1 MTVPTEPVAG
11 TWVTERDWR
20 RTVLDYAQL
29 RGWRTYWTWRSDH
42 SPRGFPDLVL
52 VRGERLVFAELKRHD
67 GALTVSQL
75 AWLADLERVP
85 GVEVFTWRPADWVA
99 VQAVLA

>member
-1 MTVPTEPVAG
+1 MTAPTEPVAG
-11 TWVTERDWR
+11 TWVTERDWQQ
-20 RTVLDYAQL
+20 TVLDYAQL

-42 SPRGFPDLVL
+42 SPRGYPDLTL

-67 GALTVSQL
+67 GQLTEEQT

-85 GVEVFTWRPADWVA
+85 GVAVFCWKPVDWPA